1 MIETLRKGVVKG
13 ETSAALL
20 TNLFQKL
27 IAKLHAYGVK
37 EEFEFTEIENKDFVQ
52 SPTRIY
58 TWPFVIQVFLCRR
71 QYPILNSSRECSR
84 NTLTMVRT

>member
-1 MIETLRKGVVKG
+1 MIETQRKGVVKG

-20 TNLFQKL
+20 INLFQKL

-58 TWPFVIQVFLCRR
+58 TWPFVIEVFLCRR
-71 QYPILNSSRECSR
+71 
-84 NTLTMVRT
+84 